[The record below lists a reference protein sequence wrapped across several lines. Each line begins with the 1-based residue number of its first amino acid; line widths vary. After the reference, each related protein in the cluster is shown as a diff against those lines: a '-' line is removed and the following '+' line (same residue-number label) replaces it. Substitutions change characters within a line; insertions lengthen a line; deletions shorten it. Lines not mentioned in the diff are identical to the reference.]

1 MSHGKKHRKRRKRR
15 TAWVVCAGC
24 LTPQDAAPA
33 SLLSGVAAAL
43 NACADAGMRVR
54 LRHGIVEAREGYVLP
69 LVDDRWTARTRT
81 YDPLLPPAGPDPDDD
96 D

>member
-69 LVDDRWTARTRT
+69 LMDDRWTARTRT
-81 YDPLLPPAGPDPDDD
+81 YDPLVSPSTGDDTDDD
-96 D
+96 